1 MESGFKIYL
10 YRQIINQ
17 KNVYLHSNKTPS
29 LTLISTPTMEAQ
41 KNTKK
46 YWALCF
52 TWTVILITLFALH
65 REFFW
70 LALPGTLTYFAKGM
84 DLL

>member
-1 MESGFKIYL
+1 
-10 YRQIINQ
+10 
-17 KNVYLHSNKTPS
+17 
-29 LTLISTPTMEAQ
+29 MEAQ

-52 TWTVILITLFALH
+52 TWTVILITLFTLH

>member
-1 MESGFKIYL
+1 
-10 YRQIINQ
+10 
-17 KNVYLHSNKTPS
+17 
-29 LTLISTPTMEAQ
+29 MEA
-41 KNTKK
+41 KNSTRK

-52 TWTVILITLFALH
+52 FWLAVMIVMLVMY

-70 LALPGTLTYFAKGM
+70 LALPGTVTYFAKAM